1 MNAEAAKF
9 NRTEHRLTMQGREAL
24 EVRGV
29 TDVISFDEQTVV
41 LDTVCGKLAVDGA
54 ALHIHVLN
62 MEQGIVS
69 MDGQVDAISYYE
81 SEREEKGS
89 KSGLFGKLFR

>member
-1 MNAEAAKF
+1 MITEQENT
-9 NRTEHRLTMQGREAL
+9 NRSLHQITMQARESL

-29 TDVISFDEQTVV
+29 TDVISFDEESVV
-41 LDTVCGKLAVDGA
+41 LDTVCGSMNIDGN

-62 MEQGIVS
+62 IEQGIVA
-69 MDGQVDAISYYE
+69 MDGRINSITYFETETSKD
-81 SEREEKGS
+81 G